1 MCRKNYFCSSSKTQ
15 TMKHQDLKWTASDG
29 IEIYGQCWLNDAKPK
44 AVICIVHGMG
54 EHSTRYAHVAEY
66 LVDAGYSVIAY
77 DHRGHGKSGGK
88 RGHTPSYDLLLDGVS
103 DLLNQAEK
111 IVLGS
116 KKIIYGHSMGGNVV
130 LNYALR
136 RKPSIAGVIASS
148 PWLKLAFDPP
158 KFEVALGRF
167 VNNIFPGFTQ
177 STKLDATAISSDKK
191 EVEKYMNDP
200 LVHDKISARFFV
212 ETYSAAAYALEHA
225 SEMKLPLL
233 IFHGTEDRLT
243 SPEGSQ
249 QFAEKVK
256 ENCTFRLWEG
266 FYHETHN
273 EPEKEEVLKYIVTWL
288 NQIVG

>member
-1 MCRKNYFCSSSKTQ
+1 
-15 TMKHQDLKWTASDG
+15 MKHQELKWAASDG
-29 IEIYGQCWLNDAKPK
+29 VDIYGQCWLTDNKPK
-44 AVICIVHGMG
+44 AVVCLVHGMG
-54 EHSTRYAHVAEY
+54 EHSGRYAHVANY
-66 LVDAGYSVIAY
+66 FVDAGYAVISY

-103 DLLNQAEK
+103 DLLKQAEK
-111 IVLGS
+111 IAPGS
-116 KKIIYGHSMGGNVV
+116 KKFIYGHSMGGNVV

-136 RKPSIAGVIASS
+136 RKPEIAGVIASS

-177 STKLDATAISSDKK
+177 STKLDATTISRDKK
-191 EVEKYMNDP
+191 EVEKYVNDP

-225 SEMKLPLL
+225 SEFKLPLL

-249 QFAEKVK
+249 QFADKVK
-256 ENCTFRLWEG
+256 GNCTFRLWDG
-266 FYHETHN
+266 YYHETHN
-273 EPEKEEVLKYIVTWL
+273 EPEKEEVLKYITTWL
-288 NQIVG
+288 DSQAG